1 MVERVRRGTMRRP
14 LALSLIV
21 LGLVVSLIGG
31 TGLFA
36 PFTDRATT
44 GENSVTTGERP
55 RAADL
60 KLAWAVLDPFACD
73 TETYSDDS
81 TTPGHTATDVQP
93 GFRDLKYFCLRNA
106 GSADL
111 SVSLSVIDRIEDDIA
126 CTNDE
131 IYVDTASCGT
141 APGGGEAGTVL
152 SASFVLFDCELGS
165 GPLPTFL
172 GFLVSDPSAGMGT
185 LAAGDTWC
193 GSVDVG
199 YGLNVPVEAQLAAQS
214 DRITWKYAFD
224 GTT

>member
-1 MVERVRRGTMRRP
+1 MRRP

-44 GENSVTTGERP
+44 GVNSVTTGERP

-60 KLAWAVLDPFACD
+60 KLAWAIAGGPTSCAS
-73 TETYSDDS
+73 ETYSDDS
-81 TTPGHTATDVQP
+81 TTPGHTAIDVQP
-93 GFRDLKYFCLRNA
+93 GYADIQRFCLRNV
-106 GSADL
+106 GSAAL
-111 SVSLSVIDRIEDDIA
+111 AVSVSVIDRVEDDIA

-131 IYVDTASCGT
+131 ASVDPGTCGT
-141 APGGGEAGTVL
+141 APGGGEAGNVL
-152 SASFVLFDCELGS
+152 TTNFVLYPCEG
-165 GPLPTFL
+165 GPGPVPTFI
-172 GFLVSDPSAGMGT
+172 GFLVTDPTASMGT
-185 LAAGDTWC
+185 LAAGETWC
-193 GSVDVG
+193 GSIEVA
-199 YGLNVPVEAQLAAQS
+199 YGLNRPLDDQLAAQS